1 MVKSMNIVD
10 IRKNMADAINRV
22 AYRGDRIVLE
32 RRGKGVAAIVSIE
45 DLALLRK
52 MEDEYWTV
60 EGLEAEARMKAA
72 GERPI
77 PFDVAERQLDE
88 SRKTKKRTRSGKQ

>member
-32 RRGKGVAAIVSIE
+32 RRGKGVAAIVSMD
-45 DLALLRK
+45 DLDLLGRL
-52 MEDEYWTV
+52 EEEHWTR
-60 EGLEAEARMKAA
+60 EGLKAEAEIKAR

-77 PFDVAERQLDE
+77 PFERAERELDAARKAKRKSG
-88 SRKTKKRTRSGKQ
+88 SRK